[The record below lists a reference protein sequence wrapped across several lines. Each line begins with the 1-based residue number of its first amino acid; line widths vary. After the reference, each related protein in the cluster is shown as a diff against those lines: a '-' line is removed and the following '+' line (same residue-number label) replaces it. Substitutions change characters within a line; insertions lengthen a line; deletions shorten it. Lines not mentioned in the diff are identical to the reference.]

1 MMMSLFWVFPLH
13 VWLWETE
20 RKFTEEEQEEELLKI
35 SCKTK
40 WSLWPKV
47 DNQDFEAWKGWKSV
61 YFCKTRR
68 TLWELVLTILA
79 KIFTTIKLLHKPY
92 WVVEL
97 EDEEKL
103 TRLIMLQMSLNY
115 TLALLTSTLCKWK
128 RQRNKTVAARRD
140 ERRVGSLSW
149 NLPTYVPLP
158 SAEISHEMMM
168 MMLILFWNLP
178 TYVPLQSTEISQ
190 EMMMMMLSLFCD
202 TGQGRYLHLA
212 KPWFAK
218 KISKVSAANRLLSST
233 AHSAPPRSLARS
245 LVLLRRSKS
254 AAHVHRAQQS
264 FVSVPHCQALDTLHS
279 SVRSIL

>member
-1 MMMSLFWVFPLH
+1 MMMSLFWVLPLH
-13 VWLWETE
+13 VWLWEKE

-40 WSLWPKV
+40 WSLWPKGWQSGFWSMKRLKISV
-47 DNQDFEAWKGWKSV
+47 FLQNQKDFVRIGSHNFGKNIYHYQTAPQ
-61 YFCKTRR
+61 
-68 TLWELVLTILA
+68 TILSCRA
-79 KIFTTIKLLHKPY
+79 RGWGEAYKTHHASDVPKLHSCPHKH
-92 WVVEL
+92 L
-97 EDEEKL
+97 
-103 TRLIMLQMSLNY
+103 
-115 TLALLTSTLCKWK
+115 LCKWK

-158 SAEISHEMMM
+158 SAEIS
-168 MMLILFWNLP
+168 
-178 TYVPLQSTEISQ
+178 Q

-202 TGQGRYLHLA
+202 TGKCRYLHLA
-212 KPWFAK
+212 KAWFSK

-233 AHSAPPRSLARS
+233 GHSAPPRSLARS

-254 AAHVHRAQQS
+254 AAHVHSAQQS
-264 FVSVPHCQALDTLHS
+264 FVSVPHCHALDTLHS